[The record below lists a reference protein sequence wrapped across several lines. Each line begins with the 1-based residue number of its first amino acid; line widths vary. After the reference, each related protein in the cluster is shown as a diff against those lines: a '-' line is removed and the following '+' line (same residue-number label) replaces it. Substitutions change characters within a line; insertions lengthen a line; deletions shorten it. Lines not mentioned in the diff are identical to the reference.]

1 MVREGDRTPYN
12 MLIENCTVNACW
24 KEVMKQSSFEQRL
37 RDVTTFNRS
46 VQSRALNFVSKAV
59 YWPYLSKNLLDVL

>member
-24 KEVMKQSSFEQRL
+24 KEVVAQSSYEQRL
-37 RDVTTFNRS
+37 CDVATFNRS
-46 VQSRALNFVSKAV
+46 VQSCSL
-59 YWPYLSKNLLDVL
+59 YVLTCYRYVVLKTV